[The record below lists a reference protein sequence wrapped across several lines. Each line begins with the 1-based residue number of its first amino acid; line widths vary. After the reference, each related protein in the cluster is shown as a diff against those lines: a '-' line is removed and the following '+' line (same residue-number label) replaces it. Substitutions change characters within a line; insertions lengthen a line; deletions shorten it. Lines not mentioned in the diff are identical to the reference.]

1 MVPEGRFFDR
11 VKQGREGGERRA
23 KREEKA
29 GSRYRFAVGVS
40 DSDKPGTVGYQAAN
54 AAVDALGTDPS
65 FAFVVISRFH
75 ERNRKTILES
85 IRKVIG
91 DVPTIG
97 AIVLDPI
104 MSREGAMEGGVGVAL
119 WDAGEGA
126 EISTHILK
134 LHGKDEEGLR
144 EQLSGILGDESPKK
158 YLNVLGVV
166 PHFVEDVGERV
177 ERAFLSLSEYVD
189 LAVVG
194 VVGGPTPSPWSI
206 THGWEFFSNHLAIVT
221 IRTDYPFGVFY
232 AYGFHPLVPFEVTRL
247 DGRFIVELDHSPAYE
262 VLSEILLS
270 RGVSGSDLKDRSRL
284 RKVLARFQMAIPDPA
299 AAGRFK
305 ATVIRDV
312 THRGIEIGVGTV
324 EGDTVWLMEA
334 DNVEIIK
341 STIKG
346 ATRSLSHLKESMAAG
361 MIFFENYI
369 RIMSLGDD
377 IKREVEGIRKSVPFP
392 FLGVPSAQELVIHHT
407 VLSGLHG
414 GVAAG
419 VLFSNS
425 GEQP

>member
-1 MVPEGRFFDR
+1 MLPEGHFFDR
-11 VKQGREGGERRA
+11 TKRGRNEEERRVRRGERPT
-23 KREEKA
+23 
-29 GSRYRFAVGVS
+29 SRYRFAVGVS

-54 AAVDALGTDPS
+54 AAIDALGTDPS
-65 FAFVVISRFH
+65 FAFVAISRFH
-75 ERNRKTILES
+75 ERSRKTILES
-85 IRKVIG
+85 VRNVIG

-97 AIVLDPI
+97 AVVADPM
-104 MSREGAMEGGVGVAL
+104 MSREGVIEGGVAVAL

-126 EISTHILK
+126 EVSTHTVK
-134 LHGKDEEGLR
+134 LHGKGGESLR
-144 EQLSGILGDESPKK
+144 EQLSEILGKEGGKK
-158 YLNVLGVV
+158 YLNVLGVA
-166 PHFVEDVGERV
+166 PYFVEDVGERI
-177 ERAFLSLSEYVD
+177 EEAFLSLSEYVD

-194 VVGGPTPSPWSI
+194 VVGGHTPSPWSI
-206 THGWEFFSNHLAIVT
+206 IHGGEFLSNHLAIAT
-221 IRTDYPFGVFY
+221 IRTDYPFGVFF

-262 VLSEILLS
+262 VLSDVLLS

-284 RKVLARFQMAIPDPA
+284 RKVLSRFQIAIPDPA

-312 THRGIEIGVGTV
+312 THRGIELSVGTV

-334 DNVEIIK
+334 DNVEILK

-346 ATRSLSHLKESMAAG
+346 ATRSLSHLKGSIAAG
-361 MIFFENYI
+361 LIFFENHL
-369 RIMSLGDD
+369 RIMALGNDVQRD
-377 IKREVEGIRKSVPFP
+377 VAGLRKAVPFP
-392 FLGVPSAQELVIHHT
+392 FLGMPSAQEFVIHHA
-407 VLSGLHG
+407 VFSGLHG
-414 GVAAG
+414 GVVAG